1 MDYLGSSDVKRLPQ
15 DKMKK
20 AEEKG
25 KNMKKITLEQML
37 SAGVHF
43 GHQKSRWNPKMAPF
57 IFGQKEGIHIIDLQ
71 KTEEKLAE
79 ALKFIGEVTLAG
91 KKILF
96 VGTKR
101 QAKEPTK
108 KAAESCGMPYVV
120 ERWLGGTFTNFETIK
135 KQIKKLKDLKEKEK
149 TGELSKYTKREQLL
163 FREEIRR
170 LENLFGGLSSL
181 DELPGA
187 CFVTDIVH
195 DFLSVKE
202 AQKVSIPVVAL
213 IDTNA
218 NPELVT
224 YPIPA
229 NDDAIKSIELLCN
242 AVAEKINESKK
253 VSEGFKAKKEESKSK
268 K

>member
-1 MDYLGSSDVKRLPQ
+1 VSAW

-25 KNMKKITLEQML
+25 KTMKITIDDML
-37 SAGVHF
+37 AAGVHF

-57 IFGQKEGIHIIDLQ
+57 IFGQKEGVHIIDLQ

-79 ALKFIGEVTLAG
+79 ALKFIDKVVSSG

-108 KAAESCGMPYVV
+108 RSAESCGMPFVV

-135 KQIKKLKDLKEKEK
+135 KQIKKLAELKEKEK
-149 TGELSKYTKREQLL
+149 SGELLKYTKKEQ
-163 FREEIRR
+163 FIFHEEIKR
-170 LENLFGGLSSL
+170 LEKLFGGIASL
-181 DELPGA
+181 EDLPGA

-195 DFLSVKE
+195 DYLAVKE
-202 AQKVSIPVVAL
+202 ARKVGIPVIAL
-213 IDTNA
+213 VDTNA
-218 NPELVT
+218 DPDQVLF
-224 YPIPA
+224 PIPA
-229 NDDAIKSIELLCN
+229 NDDAIKSIELMCN
-242 AVAEKINESKK
+242 VVAESIKESREKL
-253 VSEGFKAKKEESKSK
+253 SLKKEKEKSEVK
-268 K
+268 TK